1 MIIYNGGLMLVKKF
15 LKRSNLKSISIYL
28 LIVGIIILIAQCL
41 HINAGK
47 EIILGVNRNQ
57 LMIIREIA
65 SDLEYLMRDVQEKVG
80 TLARL
85 YPIQRVEP
93 SQVINDLRIYHELMH
108 HKISYIGIMNSQG
121 RYEYFYPRITRWEEI
136 RKEDFSKADFFQNAL
151 SQLRDGH
158 GQVPYISNQYD
169 QGFGITAIPVSLP
182 LYTNQVGKKNTIRE
196 KSFLEVLVLFFD
208 INVIDNLCQN
218 HYYHIHDY
226 SSFWLIDDQGIF
238 LSHKDKSLIG
248 KSIFQV
254 YKEES
259 PEGNS
264 HSLNWIVRERM
275 LKGATGTEVYFD
287 GLHDSKGT
295 AQRCYLNYAP
305 VRLSGRNWSIAVT
318 TPAANMDHWERSV
331 LKSAWQWLLFIIS
344 FVLVALSFV
353 QVVIILIHKK
363 RINWEKEQREK
374 FQSAFDGITD
384 LVYMVD
390 VDYNLQIVN
399 KAFMKLCGQP
409 EKEIE
414 GKKCFRFIKEREV
427 PCPDCPI
434 PKTKL
439 THKTQRSEQVIFQET
454 ANLYAY
460 PLIDREREITAT
472 VIFARIITKEKILE
486 QELQHRERLSILGE
500 LAACITHEIKNPL
513 VGIAMLTELVRDS
526 LPAEGA
532 CAEDLERI
540 LRECHRLEQLINNL
554 SRFSQPA
561 PLSFE
566 KGGIHKALDL
576 SLALLKE
583 KLKKKGIQVQTTYQA
598 DIPPVLHDAQ
608 KMQQVFL
615 NLMINSIN
623 AMPEGGRLIV
633 RTYLLPAFPSGG
645 DNDSLSNGGNAF
657 FSDADNSFE
666 TSGPV
671 VCIDIQDTGTGIPL
685 EVQHRIF
692 YPFFST
698 FSNGTGLGLYI
709 VHSIIQ
715 QHNGQI
721 RLKSQ
726 PGQGTLI
733 TICLPLETLKPPE
746 QPRHNDSA
754 FPF

>member
-1 MIIYNGGLMLVKKF
+1 MTIYNDGLMLVKKF
-15 LKRSNLKSISIYL
+15 FKRSNLRSISIYL
-28 LIVGIIILIAQCL
+28 LIVGIIILIVQVL

-47 EIILGVNRNQ
+47 EIISEVNRNQ
-57 LMIIREIA
+57 LMLINEIA
-65 SDLEYLMRDVQEKVG
+65 YDLEYLMKDVQEKVD

-85 YPIQRVEP
+85 YPIQRLEP
-93 SQVINDLRIYHELMH
+93 RQVLNDLKIYRQLMH

-121 RYEYFYPRITRWEEI
+121 RYKYFYPRITRWEEM
-136 RKEDFSKADFFQNAL
+136 RKKDFSKADFFQDAL
-151 SQLRDGH
+151 RQLHDGR

-182 LYTNQVGKKNTIRE
+182 LYTDEVGKKNTTRVGKKNTAGE
-196 KSFLEVLVLFFD
+196 DGSLEVLVLFLD
-208 INVIDNLCQN
+208 INVIDDLCQN
-218 HYYHIHDY
+218 HYCHIHDY
-226 SSFWLIDDQGIF
+226 SSFWLIDDQGNF
-238 LSHKDKSLIG
+238 LSHENESWISKSV
-248 KSIFQV
+248 FQV
-254 YKEES
+254 YKEKS
-259 PEGNS
+259 PKRSS
-264 HSLNWIVRERM
+264 HSLNWIIREKM
-275 LKGATGTEVYFD
+275 LKGTTGTEVYLD
-287 GLHDSKGT
+287 VPHDPRGT
-295 AQRCYLNYAP
+295 SQKCYLNYAP

-318 TPAANMDHWERSV
+318 TPAVKMDHWERRV

-384 LVYMVD
+384 LVYMID
-390 VDYNLQIVN
+390 VDYKLQIVN
-399 KAFMKLCGQP
+399 KAFMKLCGQS

-414 GKKCFRFIKEREV
+414 GKKCFQFIKAREV

-439 THKTQRSEQVIFQET
+439 TNKTQRSEQVIFQET

-540 LRECHRLEQLINNL
+540 LKECHRLEQLINNL

-566 KGGIHKALDL
+566 KGDIHKSLEL

-583 KLKKKGIQVQTTYQA
+583 KLKKKGTQVQTIYQA
-598 DIPPVLHDAQ
+598 DIPPVPHDAQ

-645 DNDSLSNGGNAF
+645 NNDSFSNDGNAS
-657 FSDADNSFE
+657 FSGDDNSFE

-671 VCIDIQDTGTGIPL
+671 VCLDIQDTGTGIPL
-685 EVQHRIF
+685 EMQNRIF
-692 YPFFST
+692 DPFFST
-698 FSNGTGLGLYI
+698 CSNGTGLGLYI

-733 TICLPLETLKPPE
+733 TICLPLRPPE
-746 QPRHNDSA
+746 AQCH
-754 FPF
+754 